1 MNSPLISIIVPVYN
15 TGKYLDR
22 CIQSVLAQTYTNW
35 ELLLID
41 DGSTDLSGTICDKYA
56 AKDKRIRVFH
66 KENRGV
72 SSARNLGLDNAKGEW
87 ITFIDADD
95 SVKPKYL
102 NNLLSHV
109 DSDIDLVFS
118 YAEFHYS
125 NGEKRR
131 ESYPERLITNKDFH
145 IAFTEHELNWH
156 TSPWSKLYKAE
167 LCNDLRFTLGMPI
180 GEDLVFLYSYL
191 LKCNKIFFSSDTDYC
206 YTVDIQTS
214 LTKKF
219 HNVQIEYFVYSQV
232 IATLQQLIEE
242 KNITNSLAI
251 DKTKWIIAS
260 YTRRVLNSLYISELS
275 KNERLAYMATLNI
288 PIYTKY
294 IGKTS
299 LYENIYI
306 HLLKLKYY
314 SLYDC
319 LRMLI
324 ARIKTMR
331 ARGYVHQKNDIQY

>member
-41 DGSTDLSGTICDKYA
+41 DGSTDSSGAICDKYA
-56 AKDKRIRVFH
+56 AEDNRIRVFH
-66 KENRGV
+66 KENGGV
-72 SSARNLGLDNAKGEW
+72 SSARNLGLDNAKGDW

-95 SVKPKYL
+95 SVKPEYL
-102 NNLLSHV
+102 SNLLKHTHTGA
-109 DSDIDLVFS
+109 DLIFS

-125 NGEKRR
+125 NGCVIA
-131 ESYPERLITNKDFH
+131 ESYPEQIITKENFH
-145 IAFTEHELNWH
+145 IALTKHDLCWH
-156 TSPWSKLYKAE
+156 TSPWSKLFKAK
-167 LCNDLRFTLGMPI
+167 LCPKLRFTEGMPI
-180 GEDLVFLYSYL
+180 GEDLVFLYSYM
-191 LKCNKIFFSSDTDYC
+191 CECTKILFSTNTDYC
-206 YTVDIQTS
+206 YNVDIQTS
-214 LTKKF
+214 LTKKS
-219 HNVQIEYFVYSQV
+219 HNIKTEYFVYTQV
-232 IATLQQLIEE
+232 AMALQKLIEE
-242 KNITNSLAI
+242 KNITNYLAI

-294 IGKTS
+294 IGMTS

-331 ARGYVHQKNDIQY
+331 ARGYVHHKNDIRY

>member
-1 MNSPLISIIVPVYN
+1 MNSPLISVIVPVYN
-15 TGKYLDR
+15 TEKYLDQ
-22 CIQSVLAQTYTNW
+22 CIQSVLTQTYTNW

-41 DGSTDLSGTICDKYA
+41 DGSTDSSGAICDRYA
-56 AKDKRIRVFH
+56 EQDPRIHVFH
-66 KENRGV
+66 KENGGV
-72 SSARNLGLDNAKGEW
+72 SSARNLGLDSAKGDW
-87 ITFIDADD
+87 MTFIDADD

-125 NGEKRR
+125 NREKRR

-214 LTKKF
+214 LTKRA
-219 HNVQIEYFVYSQV
+219 HNVEVEYFVYSQV
-232 IATLQQLIEE
+232 TLALKNLIKE
-242 KNITNSLAI
+242 KNITHPVAI
-251 DKTKWIIAS
+251 NKTNWIIAS
-260 YTRRVLNSLYISELS
+260 YTRRVLNSLYISNIS
-275 KNERLAYMATLNI
+275 KMGRITYIKKLDI
-288 PIYTKY
+288 PTYIKHIGNTSVYESFYIY
-294 IGKTS
+294 
-299 LYENIYI
+299 
-306 HLLKLKYY
+306 LLKLKSYT
-314 SLYDC
+314 LYDC
-319 LRMLI
+319 IRMLI